1 MSTTTPDLTKRRFAP
16 PSALPGPNHNPLAL
30 FRGSLRAWLPLLLAG
45 GWMLGTFGLFWA
57 GALAQE
63 VPNPGT
69 LWLFVMSATG
79 AFAVGYVAQLFRS
92 DFRPRASTTRSTDV
106 LRARRLVLAGGIYYV
121 LFGLALLFEYGATG
135 PGSIIASLQDPA
147 GAYLNKFT
155 VYQQQ
160 EDNGRTNPVIQVLT
174 LLGVLGTAL
183 VPLLVVHW
191 RRLSGGLRLV
201 GLAGIGVYSLFFLY
215 IGTLKGLG
223 DFVLMIAAGL
233 LIASSRNR
241 DRAAQRVK
249 RRRATVLAA
258 VVFALFCAY
267 MMSSQADRVDQFG
280 THDRVR
286 ANPTVERVAGEQ
298 VATGLAALVIY
309 PTHGYLGLA
318 YNLETPFVWSH
329 GLGSTPAITSYGSQY
344 LGIEADQYPAYPVR
358 TEGRTG
364 WPQACT
370 GRRSIPGWPQSH
382 LPGNRA
388 LHGLPGLVLRP
399 ALARG
404 EPRGRHPAD
413 LDLRSD
419 VSARRLHSREQ
430 PTRHVAPGG
439 DRSRH
444 SAVPLPV
451 DRTHPEREGLSAARA
466 GAAVAHPSPSTRG
479 HDGG

>member
-364 WPQACT
+364 WPAGMYWSTIYPWLASDLTFPGTVLFMAFLGWFFARLWREVNLAGGILPTLIFVQMCLLVAYIPANNQLGMSRPAVIGLAT
-370 GRRSIPGWPQSH
+370 LLFLYLWTALTRSVKGSAPPE
-382 LPGNRA
+382 R
-388 LHGLPGLVLRP
+388 VLR
-399 ALARG
+399 
-404 EPRGRHPAD
+404 
-413 LDLRSD
+413 
-419 VSARRLHSREQ
+419 
-430 PTRHVAPGG
+430 
-439 DRSRH
+439 
-444 SAVPLPV
+444 
-451 DRTHPEREGLSAARA
+451 
-466 GAAVAHPSPSTRG
+466 
-479 HDGG
+479 